1 MKNNKYGYLLNSVIT
16 VSLMLFFG
24 FFPAPAPITPMGMK
38 ILGIVLGAIY
48 GWSMVDT
55 VWPSIVAL
63 VLLGFSGYTT
73 VKQAF
78 ALAVS
83 NDTVL
88 FVFFL
93 LLLSG
98 IMNQAGVAKAI
109 ALRII
114 SWKRAEGKPWLI
126 TLLVFLSA
134 YVPAMAVG
142 GLPIMLI
149 CWSIVYQIS
158 NEVGFKPQDEW
169 PSLMLFGVAIASTI
183 GMCFFPFQI
192 TPIGM
197 YAILEAVD
205 PAKKV
210 AYLPYMIYSGTFS
223 VLMLLGFYGFMRFIA
238 RPSVSQLENY
248 KVQGEREP
256 FSFEQKLSLGAM
268 LAVIILLSIP
278 SIFPGL
284 TLSHLLS
291 KIGNTGIVALVVGA
305 CLVFRKDGKQVFS
318 IDAIASKGLI
328 WGMLFM
334 FSTALCISTA
344 LTSKET
350 GISQFLI
357 NKLSVVF
364 SGMSPF
370 VFQASMLLL
379 VLIAA
384 NFLSHPVVAV
394 IFIPIAYNFGK
405 QIGVDILVIMPSM
418 IFLNLLDFMLPSA
431 SPAAAIL
438 YGNRKWITT
447 RSILKY
453 SAVMMLLA
461 YLIVVVVGVPLSTRL
476 FG

>member
-1 MKNNKYGYLLNSVIT
+1 MKNNRNVYLLNSVIT
-16 VSLMLFFG
+16 ISLMLFLG
-24 FFPAPAPITPMGMK
+24 YLPAPDPITPMGMK

-48 GWSMVDT
+48 GWSTVDM
-55 VWPSIVAL
+55 VWPSISAL

-98 IMNQAGVAKAI
+98 IMNQTGVAKAI

-114 SWKRAEGKPWLI
+114 SSKRAEGKPWII
-126 TLLVFLSA
+126 TLLVLLSA

-149 CWSIVYQIS
+149 CWNIVYQIS
-158 NEVGFKPQDEW
+158 DEVGFKPQDEW

-205 PAKKV
+205 PTKTV

-223 VLMLLGFYGFMRFIA
+223 VVMLLGFYGFMRLIA
-238 RPSVSQLENY
+238 RPSVSPLENY
-248 KVQGEREP
+248 KVQGKAEP
-256 FSFEQKLSLGAM
+256 FSFEQKLALGAM
-268 LAVIILLSIP
+268 LLIIVLLSFP
-278 SIFPGL
+278 SIFPNL
-284 TLSHLLS
+284 MLSQLLS
-291 KIGNTGIVALVVGA
+291 AVGNTGIVAAVVGA
-305 CLVFRKDGKQVFS
+305 CLVFRKDGKQIFS
-318 IDAIASKGLI
+318 IDAIASKGLM

-344 LTSKET
+344 LTSPET
-350 GISQFLI
+350 GISKFLI
-357 NKLSVVF
+357 SKLSVVF
-364 SGMSPF
+364 SGMTPF
-370 VFQASMLLL
+370 AFQASMLLL
-379 VLIAA
+379 VLIAT
-384 NFLSHPVVAV
+384 NFLSNPVVAV
-394 IFIPIAYNFGK
+394 IFIPIAYSFGK

-418 IFLNLLDFMLPSA
+418 IFLNLLDFMLPSG
-431 SPAAAIL
+431 SPTAAII

-447 RSILKY
+447 RSILRY

-461 YLIVVVVGVPLSTRL
+461 YLIVVVIGIPLSSQL